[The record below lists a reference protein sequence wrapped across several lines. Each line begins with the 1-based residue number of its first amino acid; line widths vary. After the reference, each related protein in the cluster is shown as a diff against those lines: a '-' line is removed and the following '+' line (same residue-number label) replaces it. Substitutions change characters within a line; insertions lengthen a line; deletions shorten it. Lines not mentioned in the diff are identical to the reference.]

1 MPILSRKLKKT
12 IPLLL
17 KHPSLLAHTIYQT
30 LLFDSALTKEGFLLQ
45 GTSSSDSGAEWA
57 GISEIILGNSDW
69 FETWLAGEK
78 DCKPFCLIDVE
89 QIHYTNTVVDD
100 QYNEIISSGD
110 AWLVAEEVNG
120 DNALHD
126 LKPTNSSR
134 RIKSLV
140 EQVTGQLTPILFL
153 HQLSNSSVQTA
164 TLNFLVRLREHYF
177 SLKFNCLCWTLTI
190 LGYQHPLTHL
200 KLFPLFLF
208 AQCLALCQ

>member
-1 MPILSRKLKKT
+1 MAFHSKGHHRQRAGPNGLGLVKLYLEILIGSRLGLQARK
-12 IPLLL
+12 IVR
-17 KHPSLLAHTIYQT
+17 
-30 LLFDSALTKEGFLLQ
+30 FLPNLM
-45 GTSSSDSGAEWA
+45 SNKS
-57 GISEIILGNSDW
+57 I
-69 FETWLAGEK
+69 
-78 DCKPFCLIDVE
+78 
-89 QIHYTNTVVDD
+89 YTNTVVDD

-120 DNALHD
+120 DDVLHD

-153 HQLSNSSVQTA
+153 HQLSNWSVQTA
-164 TLNFLVRLREHYF
+164 TLNFLVQLREHYF
-177 SLKFNCLCWTLTI
+177 LLKFNCLCWTLTI

>member
-1 MPILSRKLKKT
+1 MGDYYSAIDFKGSYSFYQREFTFLLLPLLSRKLKKT

-78 DCKPFCLIDVE
+78 DCKFFCLIDLV
-89 QIHYTNTVVDD
+89 QIHIHTNTVVDD
-100 QYNEIISSGD
+100 QYNDIISSGD

-120 DNALHD
+120 DDALLD

-140 EQVTGQLTPILFL
+140 EQVTGQLTPVLL
-153 HQLSNSSVQTA
+153 AS
-164 TLNFLVRLREHYF
+164 TL
-177 SLKFNCLCWTLTI
+177 
-190 LGYQHPLTHL
+190 
-200 KLFPLFLF
+200 
-208 AQCLALCQ
+208 